1 MPASCRIGAGPARPI
16 GRTLGAGPDQ
26 GGVQCKDGRA
36 RPLLTSRRGDPHMTD
51 THAGPTTPG
60 AGVVDS
66 SVFAKRYLAHAGT
79 QLANR
84 SPELLAGIARAALDF
99 GRARPW
105 GQTLVRLSDGTSGDG
120 EAVTVVDIVSADAPY
135 IVESIWAEL
144 ERSGHPVQRSLHPQ
158 LVVTRDPGGQMS
170 HVFDIDD
177 NADVPDGAIVESWMH
192 LELDPVPAAERDALA
207 ENVGRVM
214 DDVLHAR
221 ADAPHMYKLIREL
234 ADQLKADPGH
244 FDR

>member
-84 SPELLAGIARAALDF
+84 SPELLAGIARAALEF
-99 GRARPW
+99 GLARPW

-135 IVESIWAEL
+135 IVESIWAAL
-144 ERSGHPVQRSLHPQ
+144 ERGGAPGPRSFHPQ
-158 LVVTRDPGGQMS
+158 PAGTPQPGGRKTPAS
-170 HVFDIDD
+170 H
-177 NADVPDGAIVESWMH
+177 
-192 LELDPVPAAERDALA
+192 LD
-207 ENVGRVM
+207 
-214 DDVLHAR
+214 H
-221 ADAPHMYKLIREL
+221 HT
-234 ADQLKADPGH
+234 
-244 FDR
+244 